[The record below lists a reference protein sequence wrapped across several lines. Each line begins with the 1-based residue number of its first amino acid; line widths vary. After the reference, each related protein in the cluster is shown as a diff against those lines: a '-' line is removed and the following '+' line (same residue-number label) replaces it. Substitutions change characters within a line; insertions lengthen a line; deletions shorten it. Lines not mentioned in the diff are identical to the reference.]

1 MKFIDEVTVTIGSGH
16 GGPGCV
22 SFRRESHVPRGGP
35 DGGDGGKGGDVI
47 VNASSRHHSLLE
59 YTQKNSYRAENGHP
73 GDTKQCT
80 GADGEDLVLM
90 VPPGTVI
97 SDIETGAVLA
107 DLGEESEVVL
117 FEGGKGGKGNMFYR
131 NSIQQTPG
139 IAQKGL
145 PGVVKKVKMELK
157 LIADIGLIGFPN
169 AGKSTLISV
178 ISNARPKIAN
188 YPFTTLTPQLGVV
201 KYGDDQSLVVADIP
215 GLIEGAHKG
224 VGLGIQ
230 FLKHIQRTKAF
241 VHLIDVSGFSGRD
254 PLDDYKKINDELKF
268 YDETY
273 KDNKDYTPLQSRE
286 QIVVLNKIDAIDERA
301 LDTVIQQFEA
311 DDIKVHT
318 ISAATHQ
325 NIKPLIT
332 EMGKKVF
339 GNDK

>member
-16 GGPGCV
+16 GGPGNV

-47 VNASSRHHSLLE
+47 VKASSRLHTLLE
-59 YTQKNSYRAENGHP
+59 YTQKNSYRAENGQP
-73 GDTKQCT
+73 GGTKQCT
-80 GADGEDLVLM
+80 GADGEDLILM

-97 SDIETGAVLA
+97 TDFETGETLA
-107 DLGEESEVVL
+107 DLGDNSEVVL

-145 PGVVKKVKMELK
+145 PGTVKKVKMELK

-201 KYGDDQSLVVADIP
+201 KYGDDQSFVVADIP

-241 VHLIDVSGFSGRD
+241 VHLVDVSGFSGRD
-254 PLDDYKKINDELKF
+254 PLDDYQKINDELKF

-273 KDNKDYTPLQSRE
+273 KSNQDYTPLASRE
-286 QIVVLNKIDAIDERA
+286 QIIVLNKIDAIDERA
-301 LDTVIQQFEA
+301 VDTIVQKFNENNL
-311 DDIKVHT
+311 KVHT

-339 GNDK
+339 SNDK

>member
-1 MKFIDEVTVTIGSGH
+1 MKFIDEVMVTIGSGH

-35 DGGDGGKGGDVI
+35 DGGEGGKGGDVI
-47 VNASSRHHSLLE
+47 VKTSTRLHSLLE
-59 YTQKNSYRAENGHP
+59 YTQQSTYYAQNGQA
-73 GDTKQCT
+73 GGTRQCT
-80 GADGEDLVLM
+80 GADGENLILM

-97 SDIETGAVLA
+97 SDIETGKTLA
-107 DLGEESEVVL
+107 DLGKDTEVVL
-117 FEGGKGGKGNMFYR
+117 FEGGKGGKGNTFYR

-145 PGVVKKVKMELK
+145 PGEVKKVKMELK

-178 ISNARPKIAN
+178 ISNARPKIAD

-201 KYGDDQSLVVADIP
+201 KYGDGQSFVVADIP

-241 VHLIDVSGFSGRD
+241 VHLIDVSGFSGRE
-254 PLDDYKKINDELKF
+254 PLDDYQKINNELKF
-268 YDETY
+268 YDENYTGAS
-273 KDNKDYTPLQSRE
+273 DYTPLVARQ

-301 LDTVIQQFEA
+301 LDKVVNQFQEHG
-311 DDIKVHT
+311 VQVET

-339 GNDK
+339 NDDK